1 MDFKQAIDIIVEQV
15 ISVVRTLVEDAPFDR
30 TYTGTVVSNLKE
42 TNSSLYS
49 IGVLI
54 DGKTRMIRTP
64 LNLTVGMNIKVLIPR
79 NNWNNATILLTDTLY
94 VFLINKLKEE
104 LAQEESGDDS
114 QEGGENVDG

>member
-30 TYTGTVVSNLKE
+30 TYTGTVVSNTKE

-49 IGVLI
+49 LGILI
-54 DGKTRMIRTP
+54 DGKTRTVRSP
-64 LNLTVGMNIKVLIPR
+64 LNLTIGMNVKLLIPR

-104 LAQEESGDDS
+104 L
-114 QEGGENVDG
+114 V